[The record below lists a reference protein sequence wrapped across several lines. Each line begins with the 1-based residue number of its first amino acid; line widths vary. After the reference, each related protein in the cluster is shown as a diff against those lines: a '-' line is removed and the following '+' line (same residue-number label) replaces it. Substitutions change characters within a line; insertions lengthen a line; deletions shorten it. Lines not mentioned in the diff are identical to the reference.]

1 MNSNAITASQ
11 ITSLLQKGYEAVVDG
26 SIPGM
31 VSAEELAA
39 SYLKDHT
46 DKKAAANAL
55 ARCQNAKC
63 AACGLLLGATGSL
76 AISVTLPAD
85 LVSTTIIHLRTTA
98 AIAAIA
104 GYDLHDDRV
113 RTLVLLTLT
122 GESVDKLLRPMGIS
136 TAQALATAGI
146 NAIPRRFIGR
156 INAAVGK
163 KLISKFSEKG
173 IIQLGKL
180 VPLAGGILSAAVDG
194 AMSLTIAKVAIKTFL
209 ESKPQT
215 CRMAA

>member
-1 MNSNAITASQ
+1 MNSHAITSSQ
-11 ITSLLQKGYEAVVDG
+11 ITTLLQKGYEAVVDG

-31 VSAEELAA
+31 ASAEELAA
-39 SYLKDHT
+39 SYLKDYT
-46 DKKAAANAL
+46 DKMAAANAL
-55 ARCQNAKC
+55 VRSQNAKC

-76 AISVTLPAD
+76 AIPVTLPAD

-113 RTLVLLTLT
+113 QTLVLLTLT

-136 TAQALATAGI
+136 TAQAIATAGI

-156 INAAVGK
+156 INSAVGK
-163 KLISKFSEKG
+163 RLISKFSEKG

-194 AMSLTIAKVAIKTFL
+194 AMSHMIAKVAIKTFL
-209 ESKPQT
+209 KPET
-215 CRMAA
+215 CRIAA